1 LRPQYVAL
9 LSPRTYSVHAP
20 SEEIREPVVHILDP
34 RDESRIVTAIEVL
47 SPSNKSAGPGRD
59 SYLTKRQ
66 EYWDA
71 GTNLVEIDLLRAGKP
86 TARIEQENPASPLSA
101 RGVCVSDVGLH
112 PMRSGPAGWR

>member
-1 LRPQYVAL
+1 MVCPFPGMDPYLEDPSLWPDFQHCFIVSIRGILQPQLRPQYVAL

-71 GTNLVEIDLLRAGKP
+71 G
-86 TARIEQENPASPLSA
+86 
-101 RGVCVSDVGLH
+101 
-112 PMRSGPAGWR
+112 